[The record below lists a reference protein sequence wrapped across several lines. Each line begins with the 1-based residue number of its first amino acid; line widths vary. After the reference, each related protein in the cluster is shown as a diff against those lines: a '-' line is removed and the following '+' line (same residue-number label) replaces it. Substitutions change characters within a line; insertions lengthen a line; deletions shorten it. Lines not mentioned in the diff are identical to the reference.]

1 MCCGTPEAEPRPGQ
15 VMQITSSLS
24 NAVLLPIEQK
34 GRFTST
40 HAPPI
45 QLDTL
50 RFQMKLAPIAAL
62 GLLALAAIS
71 SALQCGVGSSL
82 TSYLLHDDRCS
93 QQL

>member
-1 MCCGTPEAEPRPGQ
+1 MCCGTPEAEPR
-15 VMQITSSLS
+15 QITSSLS

-71 SALQCGVGSSL
+71 SALQCGVGLSDEGVEL
-82 TSYLLHDDRCS
+82 RRDT
-93 QQL
+93 